1 MDLTP
6 YFFLVRSKNRASKG
20 TSAALLRIRLPTIA
34 NAQRQKIVQ
43 ELLERSGADASIEVF
58 RSKGSII
65 RRDKREFSLILLY
78 AHPNQI
84 DWKFLDA
91 GRSS

>member
-1 MDLTP
+1 MDQTP
-6 YFFLVRSKNRASKG
+6 YFFHVRSNNRVPKG
-20 TSAALLRIRLPTIA
+20 TSAALLRIRLPAIA